1 MITEDYCSFEVAK
14 LLEEKGFHAPDLHGL
29 DSSLGHLWIKVTHQM
44 AMKWLREKGVY
55 LNIRIALSRMEDDVI
70 NNIHWV
76 VDILNFS
83 SGDWKDND
91 IWADTYEEAVEAALK
106 HVLESDYFPE
116 LKEEDEKIKFESKF
130 KPGDWVSNGRY
141 VRKIIDINSDWPYY
155 IFQDGSSYRIKEIDT
170 KYHIMP
176 NIDELEWMNMETNE
190 DHCYSCELFDRKNDM
205 CKCTTLCK
213 EPHNI
218 YKGFYIR

>member
-1 MITEDYCSFEVAK
+1 MITEDYCSYEVAK
-14 LLEEKGFHAPDLHGL
+14 LLKEKEFDEKCPSYYRVQDSKIDLLWNHFEGKLISNSELNQYFVSAP
-29 DSSLGHLWIKVTHQM
+29 THQM

-106 HVLESDYFPE
+106 HVLEN
-116 LKEEDEKIKFESKF
+116 LI
-130 KPGDWVSNGRY
+130 
-141 VRKIIDINSDWPYY
+141 
-155 IFQDGSSYRIKEIDT
+155 
-170 KYHIMP
+170 
-176 NIDELEWMNMETNE
+176 
-190 DHCYSCELFDRKNDM
+190 
-205 CKCTTLCK
+205 
-213 EPHNI
+213 
-218 YKGFYIR
+218 